1 MARRR
6 GVSLWKRD
14 RARIF
19 RKVPTASEAR
29 AWEILR
35 DRRVLGLK
43 FRRQHVIDGYVVD
56 FFCVEHRLVLEI
68 DGEIHL
74 DPEQRDRDCE
84 RSAHL
89 QNRGCFILRIQNRDV
104 NKRCLEQALKQ
115 FLDTRSPSPATRERG
130 RG

>member
-6 GVSLWKRD
+6 GVTLWKRD

-19 RKVPTASEAR
+19 RNCPTVSEAL
-29 AWEILR
+29 AWNILR

-68 DGEIHL
+68 DGGIHL
-74 DPEQRDRDCE
+74 DPVQRERDAERSSHLRDRGY
-84 RSAHL
+84 H
-89 QNRGCFILRIQNRDV
+89 ILRIQNSDV
-104 NKRCLEQALKQ
+104 NKPDLEQVLRH
-115 FLDTRSPSPATRERG
+115 FLHMERPSPASQERG
-130 RG
+130 QG